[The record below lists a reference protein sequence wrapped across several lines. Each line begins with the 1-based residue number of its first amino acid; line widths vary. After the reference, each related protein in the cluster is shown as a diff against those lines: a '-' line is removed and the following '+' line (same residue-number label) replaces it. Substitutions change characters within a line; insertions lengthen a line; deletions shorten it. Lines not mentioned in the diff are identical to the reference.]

1 MFLSGRGPVAD
12 LYIDLGTT
20 NTVVCA
26 PGAGVVLDE
35 PSVITLREA
44 GHGPEVVAVGSRAR
58 AMLGR
63 SPDRLAAV
71 RPLRDGVIADF
82 GAATLMLAAFT
93 RQCWRRR
100 VPRQPRVLVS
110 LPHEVTPV
118 EREAVR
124 EATHEAGARSV
135 MLVDEPLAAAL
146 GASLPVLEARA
157 SMIVDVGGGTTE
169 VAVISLGGIVSC
181 RAVRLGGD
189 HMDDAIAQ
197 LLRWRYGIAV
207 GERTAEQVKLAL
219 ACALP
224 DDPPTT
230 MRVAGRDVA
239 TGIPRTVELGSD
251 AVHEA
256 LSSIL
261 DRIVDATRETLS
273 DLPPELAGDIVDV
286 GITLAGGGALL
297 RGLDRLIAS
306 ATGVPVTIDS
316 APLATVARGG
326 RAIMET
332 GGLLA
337 RLALPD

>member
-1 MFLSGRGPVAD
+1 MLLGRRGPVAD
-12 LYIDLGTT
+12 LYIDLGTA

-26 PGAGVVLDE
+26 AGDGVVLDE
-35 PSVITLREA
+35 PSVITLRDA
-44 GHGPEVVAVGSRAR
+44 SRGPEVVAVGSPAR
-58 AMLGR
+58 DMLGK
-63 SPDRLAAV
+63 SPERLAAV

-82 GAATLMLAAFT
+82 SAATLMLAAFT
-93 RQCWRRR
+93 RRCWRRR
-100 VPRQPRVLVS
+100 VYRQPRVLVS

-124 EATHEAGARSV
+124 EAAREAGARSV
-135 MLVDEPLAAAL
+135 TLVDEPLAAAL
-146 GASLPVLEARA
+146 GAHLPVLEARA

-169 VAVISLGGIVSC
+169 VAVISLGGIVTC

-197 LLRWRYGIAV
+197 LLRWRHGIVV
-207 GERTAEQVKLAL
+207 GERTAEEVKLRL
-219 ACALP
+219 ACAMP
-224 DDPPTT
+224 DEPRRT

-239 TGIPRTVELGSD
+239 TGIPRTVEIGSD

-256 LSSIL
+256 CFSIVR
-261 DRIVDATRETLS
+261 RIVDTTRETLF
-273 DLPPELAGDIVDV
+273 DLPPELAGDVVDM
-286 GITLAGGGALL
+286 GITLAGGGALF
-297 RGLDRLIAS
+297 RGLDRLLAS
-306 ATGVPVTIDS
+306 ETGVPVTVDS

-337 RLALPD
+337 RLALPS

>member
-1 MFLSGRGPVAD
+1 MLLGRRHPVAD
-12 LYIDLGTT
+12 LSIDLGTA

-26 PGAGVVLDE
+26 AGDGVVLDE
-35 PSVITLREA
+35 PSVITLRDA
-44 GHGPEVVAVGSRAR
+44 RGGPEVVAVGGRAR

-63 SPDRLAAV
+63 NPEHLVAV

-93 RQCWRRR
+93 RRCWRRR
-100 VPRQPRVLVS
+100 LPRQPRVLVS

-124 EATHEAGARSV
+124 EAAREAGARTV
-135 MLVDEPLAAAL
+135 TLVDEPLAAAL

-169 VAVISLGGIVSC
+169 VAVVSLGGIVSC

-189 HMDDAIAQ
+189 HMDVAIAQ
-197 LLRWRYGIAV
+197 CLRWHYGIVV
-207 GERTAEQVKLAL
+207 GERTAEEVKLRL
-219 ACALP
+219 ASALP
-224 DDPPTT
+224 DAPPAT

-239 TGIPRTVELGSD
+239 TGIPRTVDVGSGTVYE
-251 AVHEA
+251 AICAIVH
-256 LSSIL
+256 
-261 DRIVDATRETLS
+261 RIVDTTREALF
-273 DLPPELAGDIVDV
+273 DLPPELAGDVVDM

-297 RGLDRLIAS
+297 RGLDRLLALE
-306 ATGVPVTIDS
+306 TGVPVTVDS

-332 GGLLA
+332 GGLLD
-337 RLALPD
+337 RLTLPS